1 MTQEDNEDFENSTKC
16 GFCCND
22 YIDND
27 AKVWDHCQITGKY
40 RDSAHRDC
48 NIIVKLNHK
57 ILVEFRN
64 LKNYDLHLTIKE
76 LGKFNLKTNAI
87 TKGLENCMSFSIN
100 NKLIFIN
107 SFHFLSYFETSW
119 KLNKDDFRYLSREFD
134 NNVLDL

>member
-22 YIDND
+22 YLVND

-40 RDSAHRDC
+40 RDSAQRDC